1 VCVCQNI
8 ELLDKDS
15 ERLQHLLRWRELE
28 GVFWKWMESVIDAK
42 QAAASSVGGAA
53 GNSISGKNNIY
64 LAHPAAAN
72 AIPKLCHFLPR

>member
-1 VCVCQNI
+1 
-8 ELLDKDS
+8 
-15 ERLQHLLRWRELE
+15 
-28 GVFWKWMESVIDAK
+28 MESVIDAK

-53 GNSISGKNNIY
+53 GNSISGKTNIY